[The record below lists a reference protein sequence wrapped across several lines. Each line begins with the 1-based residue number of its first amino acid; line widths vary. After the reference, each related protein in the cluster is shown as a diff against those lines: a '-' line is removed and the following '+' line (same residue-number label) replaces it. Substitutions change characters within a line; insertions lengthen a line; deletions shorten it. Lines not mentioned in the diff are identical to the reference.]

1 MQFHNLTVAQV
12 TRETEDACSYTLSIP
27 DALQQ
32 SFAYR
37 AGQHLTF
44 RVNVDGEIL
53 LRSYSLSS
61 SPEAGGLPVVTVK
74 RIPDG
79 RVSGW
84 FHAHVRAGTRLEV
97 SAPAGR
103 FVCENMDAPLF
114 FCAAGSGITPV
125 LSMIRSALASTHRR
139 MTLFYANRDTPG
151 AIFAAEIAALAR
163 GNPDRL
169 TVHMHYDDADGFP
182 ERGKIAAL
190 LSSVAQCQLYLCGP
204 GPFMQTVQEAAEAA
218 GMARGR
224 VHLERFDAP
233 MPDPE
238 AGSATRAASSAATS
252 AVECNAKVILGG
264 ALHVVRVAS
273 GQSLLQAALACGV
286 DAPYAC
292 EEGYCGSCAAKCID
306 GAVVHERNDVF
317 GADELAAGWILTCQA
332 RPRQE
337 RPVAITYDV

>member
-1 MQFHNLTVAQV
+1 
-12 TRETEDACSYTLSIP
+12 
-27 DALQQ
+27 
-32 SFAYR
+32 
-37 AGQHLTF
+37 
-44 RVNVDGEIL
+44 
-53 LRSYSLSS
+53 
-61 SPEAGGLPVVTVK
+61 
-74 RIPDG
+74 
-79 RVSGW
+79 
-84 FHAHVRAGTRLEV
+84 
-97 SAPAGR
+97 
-103 FVCENMDAPLF
+103 
-114 FCAAGSGITPV
+114 
-125 LSMIRSALASTHRR
+125 MIRSALASTHRR

-182 ERGKIAAL
+182 ERGKVAAL

-204 GPFMQTVQEAAEAA
+204 EAIHADRT
-218 GMARGR
+218 GSSRGGRDGARAR
-224 VHLERFDAP
+224 PLERFDAP
-233 MPDPE
+233 MPNPE

-252 AVECNAKVILGG
+252 AVECDAKVILGG

>member
-12 TRETEDACSYTLSIP
+12 TGETADARSYTLAVP

-44 RVNVDGEIL
+44 RVNMEGEIL
-53 LRSYSLSS
+53 QRSYSLSS

-74 RIPDG
+74 HIPGG

-84 FHAHVRAGTRLEV
+84 FHAHVRAGTQLEV

-103 FVCENMDAPLF
+103 FVCDDSDAPLF

-125 LSMIRSALASTHRR
+125 LSMIRSALVCTKRG
-139 MTLFYANRDTPG
+139 MTLFYANRDAAGT
-151 AIFAAEIAALAR
+151 IFGREIASLAR
-163 GNPDRL
+163 DHPERL
-169 TVHMHYDDADGFP
+169 TVHMHYDDAAGFP
-182 ERGKIAAL
+182 GRGNIAAL
-190 LSSVAQCQLYLCGP
+190 LSPVAHCQLYLCGP
-204 GPFMQTVQEAAEAA
+204 GPFMQTVVEAAEAA
-218 GMARGR
+218 GVARGR
-224 VHLERFDAP
+224 VHLERFDAAAQQP
-233 MPDPE
+233 G
-238 AGSATRAASSAATS
+238 AAAASPSSQAGTDACDASVT
-252 AVECNAKVILGG
+252 IGG
-264 ALHVVRVAS
+264 ALHVVRVAG
-273 GQSLLQAALACGV
+273 GQSLLHAALASGV

-317 GADELAAGWILTCQA
+317 NADELAAGWILTCQA
-332 RPRQE
+332 RPRRE